1 MKNILKS
8 SCINYLFILF
18 FIGGILD
25 NSHAQFSNNG
35 ARKFIT
41 VTNPTTSTT
50 WIKGETVII
59 QWNTNVSANANVR
72 ILLYQGNTLVNSIVN
87 ITPNYG
93 YYTYSVPTSLTNGSN
108 YRVRVFDIANP
119 SVGDFSD
126 FFTITTNTPT
136 INITNP
142 TASTVWT
149 TGQNHTIQWTS
160 NIASNA
166 SLRIFLYRANPNGGV
181 TLAAP
186 VANFI
191 PNSGSYT
198 YAVPNSLIS
207 GSYRLQIYDIA
218 NNSTLDYSD
227 FFTINNSNPT
237 INITNPTA
245 STVWTTGQNHTIQW
259 TSNIASNASLRIFL
273 YRANPNGGVT
283 LAAPVAN
290 FIPNSGSYTY
300 AVPNSLISGS
310 YRLQIYDIA
319 NNSTLDYS
327 DFFTIN
333 NSNPTINITN
343 PTASTV
349 WTTGQ
354 NHTIQWTS
362 NIASNASLR
371 IFLYRANSN
380 GGVTLAAP
388 VANFIPN
395 SGSYTYAVPN
405 SLISGSYRLQ
415 IYDIANNSTLD
426 YSDFFTINN
435 SSTKSKRLASTSLE
449 NLEDLKEKG
458 MIESI
463 LLAPNPQV
471 QGVPSTLFIESNQAT
486 TGKVIV
492 SDITGKVIYQ
502 KAIKLTEGSNQINT
516 ASIAEKGIYL
526 VSIQTAN
533 STKSL
538 KLVVQ

>member
-333 NSNPTINITN
+333 NS
-343 PTASTV
+343 
-349 WTTGQ
+349 
-354 NHTIQWTS
+354 
-362 NIASNASLR
+362 
-371 IFLYRANSN
+371 
-380 GGVTLAAP
+380 
-388 VANFIPN
+388 
-395 SGSYTYAVPN
+395 
-405 SLISGSYRLQ
+405 
-415 IYDIANNSTLD
+415 
-426 YSDFFTINN
+426 
-435 SSTKSKRLASTSLE
+435 STKSKRLASTSLE